1 MIKEILYERR
11 GMSKEL
17 GKRINEAILK
27 SSFTKAE
34 IARTF
39 GITAQAVNG
48 WVTTGRISKELL
60 IELANLIG
68 AKPNYLLFGYDTKS
82 DDVGLGDNEVALFLD
97 DDQRDLLKAVAK
109 KHGVSEDEAAQI
121 AMRKGIENYK
131 NREQKG
137 RDEQKFSID
146 DISQAHEANTI
157 AALEK
162 EVASAVLNTPQE
174 VQDVIQALIMR
185 YQNDEQDGAETARAI
200 KKLLGI

>member
-27 SSFTKAE
+27 SSYSKAE

-68 AKPNYLLFGYDTKS
+68 ANPNYLLFGYNTKS
-82 DDVGLGDNEVALFLD
+82 DEVGLGDNEVALFLD
-97 DDQRDLLKAVAK
+97 DNQRDLLKAVAK
-109 KHGVSEDEAAQI
+109 MHGVSENEAAQI

-137 RDEQKFSID
+137 GSKQRFSIG
-146 DISQAHEANTI
+146 DINSAI
-157 AALEK
+157 AVSSPRTTAILNQINHLIDEGIELSEQEESIIKSILDSVKKRQK
-162 EVASAVLNTPQE
+162 E
-174 VQDVIQALIMR
+174 
-185 YQNDEQDGAETARAI
+185 
-200 KKLLGI
+200 